1 MFNSNRDDH
10 SYIQTTRWVLVAVSI
25 VAVLAVIWAVR
36 NILLLM
42 LAAVI
47 LVVFFNIPVR
57 FLARFNVR
65 RGVAVIAAVLFTM
78 FAITLLARVA
88 LPTLLEQFTTLT
100 TEIIPNGVRQLIER
114 FNSGEMFEQTPLL
127 AELFEPFEEQLRLD
141 PNIINDLTRQL
152 VTSIGQIG
160 VSVLPVVG
168 DVASTLL
175 SVLVV
180 IFLSLYMLVDP
191 EGYRDGAIRL
201 APVWYRDRALYIS
214 NRVHF
219 VLRGWLEG
227 TFISMFFVG
236 IGTWMGLSVL
246 RIEQAAAL
254 GVIAGVMSFVPN
266 FGQLVAVIAAVVVGV
281 VQAPENIGW
290 IIVVIYGISFFQS
303 QVFSPLLFAES
314 LSLPPVLVLLGQ
326 IICGAL
332 FGFMGILLA
341 VPITAILMVLIQEIY
356 IKDILGDTVPF
367 GRQRQVQVVQAQ
379 QVTIEQ
385 LPAPDEHRHSTP
397 GTSTP

>member
-1 MFNSNRDDH
+1 MFNTDREDH

-25 VAVLAVIWAVR
+25 IAMLAIFWAIR
-36 NILLLM
+36 SILLLM

-65 RGVAVIAAVLFTM
+65 RGVAVVAAVLLSIFVVS
-78 FAITLLARVA
+78 LLARVA
-88 LPTLLEQFTTLT
+88 LPSLLEQFTTLT

-114 FNSGEMFEQTPLL
+114 FNSGEMFAQTPILK
-127 AELFEPFEEQLRLD
+127 ELFEPFEEQMRLD
-141 PNIINDLTRQL
+141 PDIINDLSRQL
-152 VTSIGQIG
+152 VTSLGQIG

-168 DVASTLL
+168 DLASTVL

-201 APVWYRDRALYIS
+201 APVWYRGRATHIAS
-214 NRVHF
+214 RVHI

-227 TFISMFFVG
+227 TFISMIFVG

-246 RIEQAAAL
+246 RLEQAAAL
-254 GVIAGVMSFVPN
+254 GVIAGVLSFVPN

-290 IIVVIYGISFFQS
+290 IVVVIYGISFFQS
-303 QVFSPLLFAES
+303 QVFSPILFAES
-314 LSLPPVLVLLGQ
+314 LNLPPVLVLLGQ

-341 VPITAILMVLIQEIY
+341 VPITAILMVLIQEVY
-356 IKDILGDTVPF
+356 IKDILGDRTPF
-367 GRQRQVQVVQAQ
+367 GRKYQTQPMQVV
-379 QVTIEQ
+379 EQ
-385 LPAPDEHRHSTP
+385 LPAPSVQDEHRQNVP
-397 GTSTP
+397 GTSTS

>member
-65 RGVAVIAAVLFTM
+65 RGVAVIAAVLFTL
-78 FAITLLARVA
+78 FVITLLARVA

-141 PNIINDLTRQL
+141 PDIINDLTRQL

-168 DVASTLL
+168 DVASTFL
-175 SVLVV
+175 SVLIV

-201 APVWYRDRALYIS
+201 APVWYRNRALYIS

-254 GVIAGVMSFVPN
+254 GVIAGVLSFVPN

-341 VPITAILMVLIQEIY
+341 VPITAIFMVLIQEIY

-367 GRQRQVQVVQAQ
+367 GRHRQVQVGPTG
-379 QVTIEQ
+379 QVTVEQ
-385 LPAPDEHRHSTP
+385 LPAPDEHRHNAP
-397 GTSTP
+397 GTSTS